1 MPSGRVGHQPTLP
14 PRGRRWVAALALGLA
29 TLAMSLGWA
38 ARAGRGV
45 PAALSWFDWDS
56 YSSHAMRMKDKVVFV
71 HGVAQPGPAVVMT
84 RRLHSPDAESRDYP
98 YPTNDGTPQ
107 WPSSAPIHDTRSGND
122 HPVWDGTQL
131 YRNWGVPRDGVV
143 VSKDCKFLPRKDCL
157 PETMKN
163 WRHGQLLPH
172 KDKQFMIEAD
182 SEWKGPEGAKRTPPG
197 NERLTLS
204 GEQEAKDIFEGED
217 KADLKRQLGALKT
230 QVGYLAKKLS
240 SPVAYA
246 APAAY
251 APVAGGPAP
260 GVVSYPGPVVYA
272 GGQLQGWNYGP
283 TPLSAPGLGPAAQ
296 QSMVTHTI
304 PDSIMKAF
312 EHDDKDWKPVMKK
325 IKCTTCEVAVH
336 TAAPVLGAIPLAQR
350 SVASARVAT
359 RPVAASGS
367 AMGIPGDAITGG
379 TAGYAAYWDGFGAPV
394 SNGGFAGVEAPLP
407 VGPGEVMVPGAGA
420 AGTLGFS
427 PGAAGTFGFMGASG
441 SRASVLPPVAFSA
454 AAAAGGIPTTVH
466 RDTWAPGSPH
476 ARRNPAP
483 KGSKLHGVKGA
494 GVVRDAIAESQPF
507 ADTGPYRPALH
518 ALPAQGDLAFKVI
531 DPHLAAQS
539 GARLA
544 AEAGFKRGNWKGS
557 LNTQRSVKSEA
568 LMRMEA
574 RAAQQGGM
582 VVDLPSAAA
591 PTSAVDVP
599 PLTYAGIPVD
609 YGAEGQLAAAPLP
622 YAMGAQM
629 AAEAPQ
635 QLLLATHMPSLAPA
649 QQLSQR
655 PQESPGKGNM
665 LGRAFIDTLA
675 SLVEHRIE
683 AEKDGTGQEKRQEK
697 GKAAERPLMRSKG
710 LRGKGLRA
718 TARSQLSAGD
728 TRRASLQR
736 EHLIAE
742 SEMLEQVA
750 AAVVVVVCVCVSV
763 FPCLCVSVYYA
774 TECVPRMAG
783 ACAVFCCVEH
793 HAKQTADA
801 PVFCGL
807 PTSRI
812 GDISL

>member
-1 MPSGRVGHQPTLP
+1 MPITS
-14 PRGRRWVAALALGLA
+14 GRRWLATLALGLA
-29 TLAMSLGWA
+29 TLGVSLGWA
-38 ARAGRGV
+38 ARAGRGA
-45 PAALSWFDWDS
+45 PAVLSWFDWDS
-56 YSSHAMRMKDKVVFV
+56 YSTHAMRMKDKVVFV
-71 HGVAQPGPAVVMT
+71 HGVAQPGPSVVVT
-84 RRLHSPDAESRDYP
+84 RRLHSPDAESREYP

-182 SEWKGPEGAKRTPPG
+182 SEWKGPEGAKRTPPA

-230 QVGYLAKKLS
+230 QVGYITKKLA
-240 SPVAYA
+240 SPVVYA

-251 APVAGGPAP
+251 APVAVGPAS
-260 GVVSYPGPVVYA
+260 GVMSYPGPVVYA

-312 EHDDKDWKPVMKK
+312 ERDDKDWKPVMKK
-325 IKCTTCEVAVH
+325 IKCTTCEVAMH
-336 TAAPVLGAIPLAQR
+336 TAAPVFGAIPLAQS
-350 SVASARVAT
+350 SVASARVLSSPVVWPTHILHPLAA

-367 AMGIPGDAITGG
+367 AMGIPGDALTGG

-427 PGAAGTFGFMGASG
+427 PGAAGAFGFMGASG
-441 SRASVLPPVAFSA
+441 SRESFPPPVVFSA
-454 AAAAGGIPTTVH
+454 AAATGGIPTVNV
-466 RDTWAPGSPH
+466 DTWAPGSPH

-494 GVVRDAIAESQPF
+494 GVVRDANAESS
-507 ADTGPYRPALH
+507 ADTGPYRSALH
-518 ALPAQGDLAFKVI
+518 ALPAQGDLGFKVI

-544 AEAGFKRGNWKGS
+544 AEADLKRGNWKAS
-557 LNTQRSVKSEA
+557 LDTQRSVKSEA

-591 PTSAVDVP
+591 PTSAVDAP

-609 YGAEGQLAAAPLP
+609 YGAEGLPAAAPLP
-622 YAMGAQM
+622 YAIGSQM

-635 QLLLATHMPSLAPA
+635 QLSLATHMPSLAPA

-675 SLVEHRIE
+675 SLVEHRVE
-683 AEKDGTGQEKRQEK
+683 AEKDDGKELKKGQQKRQEK
-697 GKAAERPLMRSKG
+697 GKAPERPAVRSKG

-718 TARSQLSAGD
+718 TAQSQLSAGD
-728 TRRASLQR
+728 TGRASLQR

-750 AAVVVVVCVCVSV
+750 AAVVVVVCLCVLCVSV
-763 FPCLCVSVYYA
+763 FLYLSVLRNKMRATYGWRMRCLLLRRASRVKNSRC
-774 TECVPRMAG
+774 THFLRL
-783 ACAVFCCVEH
+783 
-793 HAKQTADA
+793 AD
-801 PVFCGL
+801 
-807 PTSRI
+807 
-812 GDISL
+812 